1 VEGQLAV
8 GRGVALPAVE
18 GPRPAAPAVERRRGA
33 FLISLALPLA
43 ILVAWELATV
53 SGYFK
58 PHQLPTPQATLQTAI
73 DQAASGRL
81 WAHVSTSVVRV
92 FSGFLIGATAAIVLA
107 VVVGLSRQL
116 ERAVDPTIQAIRMI
130 PSLAWVPL
138 LLLWMGI
145 DEAPKITLI
154 AIGSF
159 FPVYLSVVAGIRDV
173 DRKFIELGMMYGLR
187 GFSLA
192 REIVVPAAL
201 PFLVVGLRAGLGQ
214 GWLFLVAAELI
225 AASRGL
231 GFMLTDGQ
239 SMSRVDIVMTA
250 IVLLAVLGKTSDSIL
265 KYAERRLLSWR
276 DVYEGS

>member
-1 VEGQLAV
+1 VDTQLTV
-8 GRGVALPAVE
+8 GRGVALPARDE
-18 GPRPAAPAVERRRGA
+18 AFEAGTAPKRKRGG
-33 FLISLALPLA
+33 FLLSLALPLA
-43 ILVAWELATV
+43 ILVLWELSTTL
-53 SGYFK
+53 GYFK
-58 PHQLPTPQATLQTAI
+58 PHQLPTPQATIQTAI

-81 WAHVSTSVVRV
+81 WAHVSTSLVRV
-92 FSGFLIGATAAIVLA
+92 FLGFFVGATAAIVVA
-107 VVVGLSRQL
+107 VVVGVSRTA
-116 ERAVDPTIQAIRMI
+116 ERVVDPTIQALRMI

-159 FPVYLSVVAGIRDV
+159 FPVYLSVVAGVRDV
-173 DRKFIELGMMYGLR
+173 DRKLVELGMMYGLR
-187 GFSLA
+187 GFALA
-192 REIVVPAAL
+192 REIIVPASL
-201 PFLVVGLRAGLGQ
+201 PFVAVGLRTGLGQ

-239 SMSRVDIVMTA
+239 SMSRVDIVVTA
-250 IVLLAVLGKTSDSIL
+250 IVLLAFLGKTTDGVL
-265 KYAERRLLSWR
+265 KYAERRLLAWR

>member
-1 VEGQLAV
+1 VEGQLTV
-8 GRGVALPAVE
+8 GRVALPAVDE
-18 GPRPAAPAVERRRGA
+18 VKQASPATERRLGG
-33 FLISLALPLA
+33 FLLPLVLPLL

-53 SGYFK
+53 LGYFK
-58 PHQLPTPQATLQTAI
+58 PHQLPTPQATLQTAF

-81 WAHVSTSVVRV
+81 WGHVSTSLVRV
-92 FSGFLIGATAAIVLA
+92 FTGFTIGASAA
-107 VVVGLSRQL
+107 VVVAVLVGLSRQL
-116 ERAVDPTIQAIRMI
+116 ERAVDPTVQAIRMI

-145 DEAPKITLI
+145 DEPPKITLI
-154 AIGSF
+154 AIGAF

-173 DRKFIELGMMYGLR
+173 DRKLIELGMVYGLH

-201 PFLVVGLRAGLGQ
+201 PYLLVGLRSGLGQ

-239 SMSRVDIVMTA
+239 SLSRVDIVMTA
-250 IVLLAVLGKTSDSIL
+250 IVLLAVLGKTSDSVL